1 MTKKTILAALA
12 VAAST
17 LSANAGG
24 INTNTNQSVAFL
36 RNPARDAAI
45 GIDGVYSNPAGVALL
60 KDGFHIGVTWQ
71 TAIQTR
77 TVETTS
83 PYLDHT
89 LNTLT
94 QNEKGEIVPQEG
106 VPYPT
111 KQYRGHATAP
121 IVPSVQ
127 AAYNKN
133 KWSFQFNFAVN
144 GGGGKC
150 EFSKGLG
157 SFENAIGS
165 KASLLNP
172 LGAMGYSVDSYM
184 EGSNYFYGIT
194 LGAAYKVVDKD
205 DLKLSVYGG
214 LRGLIGS
221 ANYKAQIKDIQVATS
236 KGLVDLPTFI
246 SDNPQKAALVA
257 KKAELQGNLDQIAE
271 VKKLEPLE
279 TLYKTAAADP
289 SNPKA
294 QGEAKAILGLLDTH
308 RKLTAGI
315 AQVEGGIAM
324 MDAGIAQAEEQ
335 LKPYM
340 DGLDLEC
347 DQSGFGIAPILGF
360 DLQYKRF
367 NIAAKYE
374 FRTKMNLKNSS
385 NLNESTITETAQ
397 FVNGTKVREDS
408 PAILTLGAQYS
419 PIDIVRLNF
428 GYHHY
433 YDLGAKKFGDKQDLL
448 SGGTNEYLGGVEVD
462 ATDRLILSTGFQI
475 TRYGLTDAYMSDI
488 SFVTNSWSFGF
499 GASYQANPNVKIEAA
514 YFKTLYSNYKTAT
527 VGGICY
533 DFTRDND
540 VIGVGLVVNL

>member
-24 INTNTNQSVAFL
+24 INTNSNQSVAFL

-94 QNEKGEIVPQEG
+94 QNEKGEIVPKEG

-127 AAYNKN
+127 AAYNKS
-133 KWSFQFNFAVN
+133 KWSFQFGFAVN

-157 SFENAIGS
+157 SFENAVGNIA
-165 KASLLNP
+165 ASLMKFNAY
-172 LGAMGYSVDSYM
+172 GFGVNGYSADSYM
-184 EGSNYFYGIT
+184 EGSNYFYGVT

-221 ANYKAQIKDIQVATS
+221 ANYKAQIKDIQVASNGELMTLDQYVGANENNFKDFFNTQAATLADKKRS
-236 KGLVDLPTFI
+236 VEEANAAYNA
-246 SDNPQKAALVA
+246 NPALIEAGAAMNVEDAVNA
-257 KKAELQGNLDQIAE
+257 KKAHDNYAVYQAQFAE
-271 VKKLEPLE
+271 REAQLAKGQKEME
-279 TLYKTAAADP
+279 TLNNYRT
-289 SNPKA
+289 
-294 QGEAKAILGLLDTH
+294 GL
-308 RKLTAGI
+308 
-315 AQVEGGIAM
+315 
-324 MDAGIAQAEEQ
+324 
-335 LKPYM
+335 Y
-340 DGLDLEC
+340 LEC

-385 NLNESTITETAQ
+385 KLAEASIPQTEQ
-397 FVNGTKVREDS
+397 FVGGTKVREDS

-433 YDLGAKKFGDKQDLL
+433 YDLSAKKFGDKQDLL
-448 SGGTNEYLGGVEVD
+448 EKGTNEYLGGVEVD

-527 VGGICY
+527 DGGICY

>member
-127 AAYNKN
+127 AAYNKS
-133 KWSFQFNFAVN
+133 KWSFQFGFAIN

-157 SFENAIGS
+157 SFENAVGNIA
-165 KASLLNP
+165 ASLMKFNAY
-172 LGAMGYSVDSYM
+172 GFGVNGYSADSYM
-184 EGSNYFYGIT
+184 EGSNYFYGVT

-214 LRGLIGS
+214 LRGLIAA
-221 ANYKAQIKDIQVATS
+221 ANYKAQIKDIQVAS
-236 KGLVDLPTFI
+236 NG
-246 SDNPQKAALVA
+246 
-257 KKAELQGNLDQIAE
+257 ELMTLDQYVEKNKEKFKDFFNTQAATLADKKKSVEEANAAYNANPSMIEAGAAMNVPTAVAAKDVHDNYQKYQAQLAE
-271 VKKLEPLE
+271 REAQLAKGQKELE
-279 TLYKTAAADP
+279 TLNNYCT
-289 SNPKA
+289 
-294 QGEAKAILGLLDTH
+294 GLN
-308 RKLTAGI
+308 
-315 AQVEGGIAM
+315 
-324 MDAGIAQAEEQ
+324 
-335 LKPYM
+335 
-340 DGLDLEC
+340 LEC

-385 NLNESTITETAQ
+385 KLAEASIPQTEQ
-397 FVNGTKVREDS
+397 FVDGTKVREDS

-433 YDLGAKKFGDKQDLL
+433 YDLSAKKFGDKQDLL
-448 SGGTNEYLGGVEVD
+448 EKGTNEYLGGVEVD

-514 YFKTLYSNYKTAT
+514 YFKTLYSNYKTA
-527 VGGICY
+527 VENGICY

>member
-127 AAYNKN
+127 AAYNKS
-133 KWSFQFNFAVN
+133 KWSFQFGFAIN

-157 SFENAIGS
+157 SFENAVGQI
-165 KASLLNP
+165 ATRLMP
-172 LGAMGYSVDSYM
+172 LGAKGYSVDNFM
-184 EGSNYFYGIT
+184 EGSNYFYGVT

-214 LRGLIGS
+214 LRGLIAA
-221 ANYKAQIKDIQVATS
+221 ANYKAQIKDIQVATD
-236 KGLVDLPTFI
+236 KGLLTLSNFMNSTAEDLKT
-246 SDNPQKAALVA
+246 KAASLAATKAAVEAGNAAYNANPALIEGGAAMNVPTAVA
-257 KKAELQGNLDQIAE
+257 AKDAHDNYAKYQAQIAAG
-271 VKKLEPLE
+271 E
-279 TLYKTAAADP
+279 TQIAAG
-289 SNPKA
+289 
-294 QGEAKAILGLLDTH
+294 Q
-308 RKLTAGI
+308 AGI
-315 AQVEGGIAM
+315 SSLEAYRNGI
-324 MDAGIAQAEEQ
+324 
-335 LKPYM
+335 
-340 DGLDLEC
+340 DLEC

-514 YFKTLYSNYKTAT
+514 YFKTLYSHYKTA
-527 VGGICY
+527 VENGICN